1 MSGIN
6 SMPMKKHDQIKHNYF
21 ITQTFKQL
29 VGQFKIEN
37 AWILMLQK

>member
-1 MSGIN
+1 
-6 SMPMKKHDQIKHNYF
+6 MKKHDQIKHNYF

-37 AWILMLQK
+37 A